1 MHNTHDIMQPPA
13 MTTEDYDTAVKKG
26 SHLLEMVLSS
36 SNTTQHSVLPA
47 DIPQSEF
54 IALEDLSRYGYT
66 YKLTA
71 WKNGDTILKRLATAL
86 QALNVNADLIVDG
99 GNNAMIEHQHLKD
112 CTFDGVFYPVR
123 YY

>member
-1 MHNTHDIMQPPA
+1 